1 MSKKD
6 TCHIWN
12 LITQRY
18 IYKPPLQTCLLR
30 LGCKAVAINFLAIF
44 NQMQES
50 KTCGENYI
58 DVVFRPI
65 AHNCPTGKNVTIR
78 VSVFVFLTPE
88 TSILLESSPGKTFA
102 SSLDWLIKWSSLG
115 FSLRYYAQETR
126 YWLGSYF
133 RNVTSKILNKDA
145 ICCLEDV
152 NFFFPVMPEFK
163 SQPRSRFPIKL

>member
-1 MSKKD
+1 MHSSETVFCK
-6 TCHIWN
+6 
-12 LITQRY
+12 
-18 IYKPPLQTCLLR
+18 TCLLR

-44 NQMQES
+44 SQMQES
-50 KTCGENYI
+50 KTCGGNYI

-145 ICCLEDV
+145 ICCLKDV
-152 NFFFPVMPEFK
+152 NFFFQWCLNLNL
-163 SQPRSRFPIKL
+163 SQDLGFLPSYRYTQVILKLK